1 MKKILIV
8 EDDLQIRSF
17 LHKTFLVLGYD
28 TDCVVNAKD
37 CLLFVK
43 NQSVDVVILDLGL
56 PDDDGQ
62 NVIANIRNFSSVP
75 IIVLSAR
82 SDTSD
87 IVKALGSGANDYV
100 KKPFDMPE
108 LVARI
113 KSAISQHTPKTLE
126 PKVDIYRFGNL
137 TVDIADHKALINDES
152 IHLSK
157 KEFLIL
163 KMLVEN
169 SGKLVMQNDILQYV
183 WGNSYGDGPQ
193 YLRVYIGQLRKKLGA
208 CSINPLISTENGV
221 GYRITAA
228 R

>member
-8 EDDLQIRSF
+8 EDDLQIRNF
-17 LHKTFLVLGYD
+17 LQKTLLVLGYD
-28 TDCVVNAKD
+28 ADCVVNAKE

-43 NQSVDVVILDLGL
+43 NQPVDVVILDLGL

-62 NVIANIRNFSSVP
+62 NVITSIRSFSSVP

-87 IVKALGSGANDYV
+87 IVKALDSGANDYV

-108 LVARI
+108 LIARI
-113 KSAISQHTPKTLE
+113 KSAISQHTPKTLT
-126 PKVDIYRFGNL
+126 PKVDIYSFGNL
-137 TVDIADHKALINDES
+137 TVDIADHKILINGED

-163 KMLVEN
+163 KMLVMN
-169 SGKLVMQNDILQYV
+169 SGKLVMQNDILQEV
-183 WGNSYGDGPQ
+183 WGNCYGDGPQ
-193 YLRVYIGQLRKKLGA
+193 YLRVYIGQLRKKLGE
-208 CSINPLISTENGV
+208 CNINPLISTENGV
-221 GYRITAA
+221 GYRIAA
-228 R
+228 SS

>member
-1 MKKILIV
+1 
-8 EDDLQIRSF
+8 
-17 LHKTFLVLGYD
+17 
-28 TDCVVNAKD
+28 
-37 CLLFVK
+37 
-43 NQSVDVVILDLGL
+43 
-56 PDDDGQ
+56 
-62 NVIANIRNFSSVP
+62 VP

-108 LVARI
+108 LVARV
-113 KSAISQHTPKTLE
+113 KSAIAQHTHKSSDPE
-126 PKVDIYRFGNL
+126 VNIYSFGNL
-137 TVDIADHKALINDES
+137 VVDITDHKTLINDES

-183 WGNSYGDGPQ
+183 WGNCYGDGPQ
-193 YLRVYIGQLRKKLGA
+193 YLRVYIGQLRKKLSA
-208 CSINPLISTENGV
+208 CSINPLISTEKGV
-221 GYRITAA
+221 GYRIAA
-228 R
+228 SDEYSNIKFF